1 MGELEWRSGHPRL
14 AASWRALAFGMD
26 PDLVTAVPRGGV
38 TYRLVCL
45 CLCLCGLGKLPS
57 VVGSA
62 VMCFYAAAAQLHAM
76 STTQTQATVLNLL

>member
-45 CLCLCGLGKLPS
+45 CLCLCGLGKLPL

-62 VMCFYAAAAQLHAM
+62 L
-76 STTQTQATVLNLL
+76 